1 MAPRW
6 RWLVWCIGC
15 DLFYHWPR
23 FGGALMRWAA
33 PAAWFGEGAKLGSEE
48 PWRQFPEAAP

>member
-48 PWRQFPEAAP
+48 PWRQFPEVR